1 MKNDELKYPRIK
13 YLRENAE
20 LTQSEVAKI
29 IGVTQSAYSL
39 YENGLRDIPTD
50 TLIKL
55 ADYYRCSID
64 YLLGRDFDRS
74 REDDREL

>member
-1 MKNDELKYPRIK
+1 MKNDEPKYPRIK

-20 LTQSEVAKI
+20 LTQSDVAKI

-55 ADYYRCSID
+55 ADFYRCSID
-64 YLLGRDFDRS
+64 YLLS
-74 REDDREL
+74 REFNKSQEINREL